1 MPPARGTQPRIP
13 EQFLDVPS
21 QRLYYLSFGLL
32 CQVCSCQWRDPDS
45 LIPTVQAIKLFDF
58 LAYHLTSSPST
69 SYYARKWLLFD
80 FTYCF
85 VLSQLHIPRLNYT
98 KAVVI
103 LQIISL
109 WFVDGLLFGG
119 IRVGLF
125 GGEGEGRVSTSG
137 FLSTLFAVF
146 YYLHDAKIHSQHTMT
161 SHPHPRNTPSPPS
174 STH

>member
-1 MPPARGTQPRIP
+1 VFGLYYGVGTMAGTQPRIP

-32 CQVCSCQWRDPDS
+32 CQ
-45 LIPTVQAIKLFDF
+45 AIKLFDL
-58 LAYHLTSSPST
+58 LAYHLSSSIPSA

-85 VLSQLHIPRLNYT
+85 VLSQLRIPRLNYT

-109 WFVDGLLFGG
+109 WFVDGLMFGG
-119 IRVGLF
+119 IRLDLF
-125 GGEGEGRVSTSG
+125 GSEGEGRVSTSG
-137 FLSTLFAVF
+137 FLSMLLTVF
-146 YYLHDAKIHSQHTMT
+146 YD
-161 SHPHPRNTPSPPS
+161 
-174 STH
+174 